1 MSIRV
6 KLLLSYA
13 AMLIIPIVLTV
24 LAAVLIAQAYFG
36 DFKYGSELGLR
47 DSPVEN
53 LLIEEV
59 RIFEEIKQTALL
71 DPDKLMSLGYL
82 EEIDKKLNLFNAGLV
97 VSRGDTIIF
106 ISGRF
111 NQPEIMAQLLK
122 YENRHPAG
130 TRNRELEPIFVGNS
144 LYSVSQFDF
153 YFSDQVLG
161 SLFPIMDIGP
171 IGIYV
176 FRFIV
181 TLGLAIIIILIVTN
195 GLLTYLVS
203 RSIIKPIDSLKR
215 AAEQI
220 KEGNLDWPVQC
231 KSKDEIGQ
239 LCLSFE
245 EMRLKLKESIE
256 RQLQEE
262 DNRKELISSISHDL
276 KTPITSIKGYTEGI
290 LDGVADSPEKIHK
303 YAQTI
308 HNKALDIDKLID
320 ELFLYSKLDLQKE
333 PFNFEKIDLR
343 EFLAQGTEDLQF
355 DLDKAG
361 FKLDL
366 DLAECPVMVIAD
378 REKLKRVII
387 NIMTNSINFMDKE
400 AGKIG
405 ITLQD
410 GPDQGFAAIKIEDNG
425 PGIPPEALPHIFNRF
440 YRVEPSRGG
449 AAGGNG
455 LGLAIARRIIEEHGG
470 SIWAESLEDRGT
482 SIFLT
487 LKKAP

>member
-13 AMLIIPIVLTV
+13 AMLIIPIILTV

-36 DFKYGSELGLR
+36 DFKYGSKLGLR
-47 DSPVEN
+47 DNPVEN

-59 RIFEEIKQTALL
+59 RIFEDIKQNALL
-71 DPDKLMSLGYL
+71 NPDDLMSPGYL
-82 EEIDKKLNLFNAGLV
+82 EELDKKLNLVNAGLV
-97 VSRGDTIIF
+97 VRRGNTIIF
-106 ISGRF
+106 ISERF
-111 NQPEIMAQLLK
+111 NQPEIMDQLLK
-122 YENRHPAG
+122 FENRRLALHSE
-130 TRNRELEPIFVGNS
+130 RERIEPIVMANDS
-144 LYSVSQFDF
+144 LHSVSQFDF
-153 YFSDQVLG
+153 YFSDQVPG

-181 TLGLAIIIILIVTN
+181 TLGLAIVLILIVTN
-195 GLLTYLVS
+195 GLLTFLVS

-220 KEGNLDWPVQC
+220 KEGNLDWPVQSR
-231 KSKDEIGQ
+231 SKDEIGQ
-239 LCLSFE
+239 LCLAFE

-276 KTPITSIKGYTEGI
+276 KTPITSIKVYTEGI
-290 LDGVADSPEKIHK
+290 LYGVADSPEKIQK

-308 HNKALDIDKLID
+308 HNKARDIDNLID

-343 EFLAQGTEDLQF
+343 EFLTQGAEDLQF
-355 DLDKAG
+355 DLNKAG

-366 DLAECPVMVIAD
+366 NLAGYPVMVIAD
-378 REKLKRVII
+378 REKLKRVFI
-387 NIMTNSINFMDKE
+387 NIVTNSINFMDKE
-400 AGKIG
+400 AGEIG

-410 GPDQGFAAIKIEDNG
+410 GPEFAVVKMEDNG
-425 PGIPPEALPHIFNRF
+425 PGITPEALPNIFNRF
-440 YRVEPSRGG
+440 YRAESSRGG

-470 SIWAESLEDRGT
+470 SIWAESLEGRGT
-482 SIFLT
+482 SIFFT
-487 LKKAP
+487 LKKES